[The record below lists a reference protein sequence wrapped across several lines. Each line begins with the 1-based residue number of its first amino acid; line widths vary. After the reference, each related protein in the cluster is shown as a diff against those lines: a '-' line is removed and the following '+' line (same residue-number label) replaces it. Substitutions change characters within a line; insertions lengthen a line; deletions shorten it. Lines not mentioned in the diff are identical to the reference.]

1 MTWLKLLSTP
11 SDGMIQSDDIEPVG
25 DGEEDSDEEQDEDAT
40 DGKNEE
46 QPTEHECE
54 DHSFLTNVMESF
66 VEKVSLLKTRA
77 GRAGLVHNFLRGLQ
91 LMTSPVPSG
100 ECPFLIEWWKKSQFK
115 LHGSHNTTPR
125 YGQYLTHAHSHITRA
140 VAAMESCFGLVE
152 PHQHSIARHQS
163 ETKSS
168 ITGALH
174 CWGGCKAPL

>member
-1 MTWLKLLSTP
+1 
-11 SDGMIQSDDIEPVG
+11 MIQSDDIEPVG

-54 DHSFLTNVMESF
+54 DHSFLTKVMESF

-100 ECPFLIEWWKKSQFK
+100 ECPFLIE
-115 LHGSHNTTPR
+115 
-125 YGQYLTHAHSHITRA
+125 
-140 VAAMESCFGLVE
+140 
-152 PHQHSIARHQS
+152 
-163 ETKSS
+163 
-168 ITGALH
+168 
-174 CWGGCKAPL
+174 